1 MTEEQTVPDI
11 PAEEASGSHIL
22 KPFSLFLA
30 KKGLSLRRDEAAT
43 LQINLGLLCNQ
54 ACKHCHLEAGPD
66 RTEIMDEATM
76 DRVVD
81 FAGRNR
87 FSVIDITGGA
97 PELHPHLTDF
107 IERLAPLTDKL
118 LVRSN
123 LSALE
128 ATDPE
133 GLIERFKQL
142 RVGLVASLPAL
153 NKGQTEGQR
162 GRGVFNASL
171 NGLKRL
177 NRHGY
182 GLPGSPL
189 ELNLV
194 SNPAGAFLPPEQSQ
208 AEKRFRSRL
217 EREHAI
223 RFHRL
228 FTFANVPLG
237 RFRSWLKQ
245 TGNLER
251 YLNNLA
257 SSFNPCALEGVM
269 CRSMISVGWTG
280 ELHDC
285 DFNLALGIPLSG
297 KRTHISEVERPPAPG
312 TPIAV
317 GEHCYTCTA
326 GAGFT

>member
-1 MTEEQTVPDI
+1 L
-11 PAEEASGSHIL
+11 AE
-22 KPFSLFLA
+22 
-30 KKGLSLRRDEAAT
+30 KGLSLKRDETAA

-54 ACKHCHLEAGPD
+54 ACKHCHLDAGPH
-66 RTEIMDEATM
+66 RTELMDEKTM
-76 DRVVD
+76 EQVTD
-81 FAGRNR
+81 FARRNR
-87 FSVIDITGGA
+87 FPLIDITGGA
-97 PELHPHLTDF
+97 PELHPRLTWL

-128 ATDPE
+128 ADNPDT
-133 GLIERFKQL
+133 LIEAFKRFN
-142 RVGLVASLPAL
+142 VGVVASLPAL
-153 NKGQTEGQR
+153 SRSQTEGQR
-162 GRGVFNASL
+162 GEGVFSVSL

-182 GLPGSPL
+182 GLAGSPL
-189 ELNLV
+189 ELDLV
-194 SNPAGAFLPPEQSQ
+194 SNPAGAFLPPDQAQ

-217 EREHAI
+217 EQEHGI
-223 RFHRL
+223 VFHRL

-251 YLNNLA
+251 YLSSLA

-269 CRSMISVGWTG
+269 CRSMISVDWNG

-285 DFNLALGIPLSG
+285 DFNLAQGIPLGG
-297 KRTHISEVERPPAPG
+297 KRRHISELDGPPAPG